1 MAEAEGKAKKR
12 KVYVLVCKGDT
23 CSKQGNTEKLR
34 VLLKQRA
41 REFEAGAVKIAYVS
55 CLGLCGEGPNVM
67 VVKGGKS
74 FGHRTEANIGEVA
87 DLIGRSIEE
96 SD

>member
-1 MAEAEGKAKKR
+1 MTDAEGKPKR
-12 KVYVLVCKGDT
+12 KKVYVLVCKGDT

-34 VLLKQRA
+34 VILKQLA

-67 VVKGGKS
+67 VVKGGKT
-74 FGHRTEANIGEVA
+74 FGRRTEANIGEVTA
-87 DLIGRSIEE
+87 QIGKSIEE